1 MKYCKYR
8 IYQEPRGNTTAVY
21 NYVTLED
28 IQAFHGKTFKD
39 QFHTFISVNL
49 KPTLFGKEQGY
60 FYIDYQFYAQ
70 RTKLYLLPE

>member
-28 IQAFHGKTFKD
+28 IQDFTGKHLKIN
-39 QFHTFISVNL
+39 FIH
-49 KPTLFGKEQGY
+49 
-60 FYIDYQFYAQ
+60 
-70 RTKLYLLPE
+70 LYR